1 VVSGGFGGGLDDV
14 RRELRDLANASG
26 GADGEPPEGY
36 GEGADGLVR
45 VTVVNGLLSNVELDP
60 RVTRMASQDLAEA
73 FTAAANQALAD
84 LESKYP
90 VPSYPTF
97 DLAALEGQLAQV
109 QEQSEYQMRQYNQS
123 INEALR
129 HLGS

>member
-1 VVSGGFGGGLDDV
+1 L
-14 RRELRDLANASG
+14 
-26 GADGEPPEGY
+26 
-36 GEGADGLVR
+36 
-45 VTVVNGLLSNVELDP
+45 
-60 RVTRMASQDLAEA
+60 ASQDLAEA

-90 VPSYPTF
+90 VASYPTV